1 LPVVTEDHPIAFAV
15 VATPAPTAQVSGVGV
30 GVGVGFG
37 DGATG
42 TLDAVHPV
50 TLISGTV
57 SDDENAT
64 ERAAGAFTWNGTVRL
79 TAPFVK
85 VAALGAGVCARSGA
99 KLAEAK
105 ISAIRNEITKCNLLF
120 IVDPL

>member
-1 LPVVTEDHPIAFAV
+1 LPVVTEDHPFAFAV
-15 VATPAPTAQVSGVGV
+15 VATPAPTAKVSGVGV

-37 DGATG
+37 GVTG
-42 TLDAVHPV
+42 TLGAVHPV

-57 SDDENAT
+57 SNDENAT
-64 ERAAGAFTWNGTVRL
+64 EHAAGVFTWNGTVRL
-79 TAPFVK
+79 TVPFVE
-85 VAALGAGVCARSGA
+85 VAALGVGVCARSGA

-105 ISAIRNEITKCNLLF
+105 ISVIRNEITKCNLLF